1 VSVGDRSFPLYVAL
15 RYLRSTRRDAFTTFL
30 SAVAAG
36 GIGLGVAAL
45 VLAMAALAGMQH
57 LLRSE
62 ILART
67 PSLAITLPAGAD
79 GLAVEASLAREPG
92 VRSVQR
98 VLEGRGWLLAG
109 GRAVPVELVGYQG
122 AVPPSFPGAAGESP
136 GLYVADDD
144 AARFGISTGEIVALA
159 SPQPTLTPLGPQPRL
174 LSMRLAG
181 TFEGSRTDEDRR
193 VALPLERAEILLGGH
208 RPLRLEVATAD
219 LDRALELAGRLP
231 RSLPEGSRIET
242 WRDLNRPLFL
252 ALALERTVLFL
263 AVSLIV
269 AVAAIALFSD
279 LQLVAATKRRELAL
293 LTAMGAG
300 EPALRRAF
308 LLLGLMLG
316 GLGAAAGGTLG
327 WAAAVVLDRTHAVH
341 VQHGVVLFDSLPFH
355 VRPGDVLAVVGV
367 TVGLTVVC
375 SLLAATRA
383 VGALPTEDLR
393 R

>member
-1 VSVGDRSFPLYVAL
+1 MSAGDRSFPLYVAL

-79 GLAVEASLAREPG
+79 GLAVEAALAREPE

-109 GRAVPVELVGYQG
+109 GRAVPAELVGFEG
-122 AVPPSFPGAAGESP
+122 AVPPSFPGAAGGTP

-144 AARFGISTGEIVALA
+144 AARLGFRPGEIVSLA
-159 SPQPTLTPLGPQPRL
+159 APRPTLTPLGPQPRL

-181 TFEGSRTDEDRR
+181 TFEASRTEEDRR
-193 VALPLERAEILLGGH
+193 VALPLERAEILLGSD
-208 RPLRLEVATAD
+208 RPLRIQVATRD
-219 LDRALELAGRLP
+219 LDGALALAGRLP
-231 RSLPEGSRIET
+231 GSLPAGSRIET

-308 LLLGLMLG
+308 LILGLLLG
-316 GLGAAAGGTLG
+316 GLGAAAGGVVG
-327 WAAAVVLDRTHAVH
+327 WIAAVVLDRTHAVH

-355 VRPGDVLAVVGV
+355 VRPGDVLAVTGV
-367 TVGLTVVC
+367 TVALTVVC
-375 SLLAATRA
+375 SFLAASRA
-383 VGALPTEDLR
+383 VGTLPTEDLR